1 VVEYVLPDLA
11 SEMFAHMAQGSASG
25 SRMVV
30 TLSDCKLRDWLKRYG
45 RTSHLIE
52 DYEAPG
58 VVLNRI
64 INAGWQTDE
73 LILSGSL
80 ETRFGVDLHGCLY
93 IAKTF
98 KP

>member
-1 VVEYVLPDLA
+1 
-11 SEMFAHMAQGSASG
+11 M
-25 SRMVV
+25 V
-30 TLSDCKLRDWLKRYG
+30 TLSDVKLRDLLKRYG
-45 RTSHLIE
+45 RTVHLIE

-64 INAGWQTDE
+64 INAGWQTDD

-93 IAKTF
+93 IAKGQ